1 MSKKKATSNKK
12 YEDDISHCS
21 EEEKGIS
28 SDHEDLEN
36 QDNLLQ
42 SWSNAKMTIQMLHKS
57 SKQNG
62 YTEFQKMEL
71 FKQIIDKELLLLIEV
86 LDPKN
91 TITDIDKLARELE
104 NAFARKEGY
113 EGLCILGENSK
124 NGSM

>member
-1 MSKKKATSNKK
+1 
-12 YEDDISHCS
+12 
-21 EEEKGIS
+21 
-28 SDHEDLEN
+28 
-36 QDNLLQ
+36 
-42 SWSNAKMTIQMLHKS
+42 MLHKS

-62 YTEFQKMEL
+62 YTEFQKIEL

-104 NAFARKEGY
+104 NAFTRKEGY
-113 EGLCILGENSK
+113 EGLYIFGENSK